1 MPRSNR
7 VLALT
12 LVAGLASSSAIGA
25 EKADVAAKATA
36 AAKAAKAVTQSPEA
50 AAMKAK
56 ASAALSNM
64 SAEAAKA
71 RQGMPQQGQAFTPEQ
86 MSKIQSQAVQ
96 AFTNL
101 TSDPQ
106 AAAAAAKGG
115 VTTQKLNAL
124 QTQTSAVVAG
134 MKGPDGK
141 LSPEAAAQQMQQ
153 LQQLMKSD
161 QATALKGQASQA
173 VSNLKADPKFNQ
185 SAAQFKEGA
194 QALTQSPG
202 FQKGVQGLKESAGK
216 AGQAL
221 KDDKTYRDRGTD
233 PTPGYLKSGATSAKV
248 AADKALTQFCKKFE
262 GQTEVEAPAK
272 CKKPKLVPVKQ

>member
-12 LVAGLASSSAIGA
+12 LAVGLSSSAMGA
-25 EKADVAAKATA
+25 EKADVAAKAAA
-36 AAKAAKAVTQSPEA
+36 AAKAAKAVTQSPDA

-56 ASAALSNM
+56 AAAALSNM

-71 RQGMPQQGQAFTPEQ
+71 KQGMPQQGQAFTPEQ
-86 MSKIQSQAVQ
+86 MNKIQSQAVQ

-141 LSPEAAAQQMQQ
+141 LSPDAAAQQMQQ

-194 QALTQSPG
+194 QALSQNPEI
-202 FQKGVQGLKESAGK
+202 QKGVQGLRESAGK

-221 KDDKTYRDRGTD
+221 KDDKTHRDRGTD
-233 PTPGYLKSGATSAKV
+233 PTSGYIKSGVTSAKV

-262 GQTEVEAPAK
+262 GRTDVEVPAK